1 MAFIEPAKVIAYFEL
16 RPDTQVADFGAGTGA
31 YALAMSRAI
40 LPNGKVYAVDV
51 QKELLIT
58 LRNSIQ
64 SEHIENIELLWGD
77 IETLGGSKLGDQMM
91 DFVLIS
97 NVLFQTKAGYQLA
110 IEAKRVLKPGG
121 CLAVIDW
128 TDSFGN
134 MGPTSDMI
142 VPATEAKK
150 IFESAGF
157 QFEKDFPAGD
167 RHYGLIFKKR

>member
-1 MAFIEPAKVIAYFEL
+1 MAFIEPSKIIAYFEL

-31 YALAMSRAI
+31 YALAMSRAV

-58 LRNSIQ
+58 LKNSIQ
-64 SEHIENIELLWGD
+64 TEHIGNIELLWGD
-77 IETLGGSKLGDQMM
+77 IETLGGSKIADQVV

-110 IEAKRVLKPGG
+110 LEAKRILKPNGRV
-121 CLAVIDW
+121 AVIDW

-134 MGPTSDMI
+134 MGPTPDM
-142 VPATEAKK
+142 VVTADEAKK

-157 QFEKDFPAGD
+157 QFDKDFPAGD
-167 RHYGLIFKKR
+167 HHYGLIFKKR

>member
-31 YALAMSRAI
+31 YALAMSRAV

-58 LRNSIQ
+58 LKNSIQ
-64 SEHIENIELLWGD
+64 TEHIGNIELLWGD
-77 IETLGGSKLGDQMM
+77 IETLGGSKLGDQII

-110 IEAKRVLKPGG
+110 LEAKRVLRPGG
-121 CLAVIDW
+121 RVAIIDW
-128 TDSFGN
+128 TDSFGH
-134 MGPTSDMI
+134 MGPTPEMVVVAS
-142 VPATEAKK
+142 EAKK

-157 QFEKDFPAGD
+157 VYDKEFPAGD
-167 RHYGLIFKKR
+167 HHYGLIFKKQ